1 MDALL
6 GAASPTN
13 FSAIAIFMRADFVVK
28 FVLIGLLA
36 ASLWSWTVI
45 VDKLFR
51 FAALGKQAG
60 QFEDE
65 VNSGRA
71 LEDVAS
77 EYGERPKPA
86 LPRMLVTALK
96 EWREAR
102 TKGGLQGPGADTHIA
117 MLMGRIDRMLDSIIA
132 RETRRVEAGLGVLAI
147 VATASPFIGLFG
159 TVWGI
164 MHAFQAIAAQKNTN
178 LAIVAPSIAEA
189 LFTTAVGLIAAIP
202 AYIFYNKFSTD
213 AGRYAGRLEDFAD
226 DLATGGAR
234 RLAGGATATTERQA
248 ASERERA

>member
-1 MDALL
+1 MTTVLDRPGVDSGYAWRLALL
-6 GAASPTN
+6 SM
-13 FSAIAIFMRADFVVK
+13 FC
-28 FVLIGLLA
+28 IGLGGGSIYLP
-36 ASLWSWTVI
+36 VI
-45 VDKLFR
+45 GLK
-51 FAALGKQAG
+51 
-60 QFEDE
+60 EI
-65 VNSGRA
+65 
-71 LEDVAS
+71 AS
-77 EYGERPKPA
+77 EFGDRPKQA

-102 TKGGLQGPGADTHIA
+102 TKGGLQGPGADAHA
-117 MLMGRIDRMLDSIIA
+117 GMLIGRIDRMLDSIIA

-202 AYIFYNKFSTD
+202 AYIAYNKFSTD

-226 DLATGGAR
+226 DLATAVAR
-234 RLAGGATATTERQA
+234 RLSGAA
-248 ASERERA
+248 AAPQPHPSERERA

>member
-13 FSAIAIFMRADFVVK
+13 FSALAIFMRGDFVVK
-28 FVLIGLLA
+28 AVLIGLLA

-45 VDKLFR
+45 LDKIFR
-51 FAALGKQAG
+51 FNALSKHADA
-60 QFEDE
+60 FEDQ

-71 LEDVAS
+71 LEDVAA
-77 EYGERPKPA
+77 EYGERPKQA
-86 LPRMLVTALK
+86 LPKMLTTALK
-96 EWREAR
+96 EWRDAR
-102 TKGGLQGPGADTHIA
+102 AKGGLSGPNADSHAA
-117 MLMGRIDRMLDSIIA
+117 MLIARIDRMLDSIIA
-132 RETRRVEAGLGVLAI
+132 REGRRVEEGLGSLAI

-202 AYIFYNKFSTD
+202 AYIAYNKFSTD
-213 AGRYAGRLEDFAD
+213 AAHFTGRLEGFAD
-226 DLATGGAR
+226 DRATAVAR
-234 RLAGGATATTERQA
+234 RLASPQA
-248 ASERERA
+248 VNPQQSERA

>member
-1 MDALL
+1 MDALF

-13 FSAIAIFMRADFVVK
+13 FSALAIFIRGDFVVK

-45 VDKLFR
+45 IDKLFR
-51 FAALGKQAG
+51 FNALNKQAND
-60 QFEDE
+60 FEDE
-65 VNSGRA
+65 VNSGRS
-71 LEDVAS
+71 LEDVATN
-77 EYGERPKPA
+77 YGDKPKPA
-86 LPRMLVTALK
+86 LPKMLVAALK
-96 EWREAR
+96 EWRDAR
-102 TKGGLQGPGADTHIA
+102 AKGGLSSSGADAHAA
-117 MLMGRIDRMLDSIIA
+117 MLISRIDRMLDSIIA
-132 RETRRVEAGLGVLAI
+132 RESRRVEEGLGSLAI

-202 AYIFYNKFSTD
+202 AYIAYNKFSTD
-213 AGRYAGRLEDFAD
+213 AAGFTGRLENFAD
-226 DLATGGAR
+226 DLATAVAR
-234 RLAGGATATTERQA
+234 RLAGGTAPS
-248 ASERERA
+248 SERERS

>member
-1 MDALL
+1 MDALV

-13 FSAIAIFMRADFVVK
+13 FSALAIFMRGDFVVK
-28 FVLIGLLA
+28 FVLIGLMA

-45 VDKLFR
+45 IDKLVR
-51 FAALGKQAG
+51 FAALGKQADA
-60 QFEDE
+60 FEDQ

-71 LEDVAS
+71 LEEVAA
-77 EYGERPKPA
+77 EFGERPTQA
-86 LPRMLVTALK
+86 LPKMLSVALK
-96 EWREAR
+96 EWRETR
-102 TKGGLQGPGADTHIA
+102 SRGGLSGPGADTHAA
-117 MLMGRIDRMLDSIIA
+117 MLISRIDRMLDSIIA
-132 RETRRVEAGLGVLAI
+132 RESSRVEEGLGSLAI

-202 AYIFYNKFSTD
+202 AYIAYNKFSTD
-213 AGRYAGRLEDFAD
+213 AARFSGRLEGFAD
-226 DLATGGAR
+226 DLATAVAR
-234 RLAGGATATTERQA
+234 RLASPGAADKV
-248 ASERERA
+248 